1 MLRKLVL
8 ASALVAGSA
17 LAQQNVDISGAN
29 FQSGGADATLADL
42 GRKSAASGN
51 RLIITAPPEWHAR
64 ITSKVRAGGA
74 ADLVLRD
81 GFYENV
87 LVRVQAKGAENAAE
101 PAARADVERSRAEA
115 DRAKA
120 EAEKSRAEADKAKA
134 EAEKLRA
141 EAERAR
147 FEAELA
153 KAQAAQ
159 AAAAQAAAAETAAAQ
174 SGARPV
180 STPAAPPAAAAPRR
194 ATSAGGSDA
203 DAIRSKFEQSL
214 NGGRSA
220 DGSVTVAK
228 LQSGD
233 TLYVDGPVK
242 AVTRREG
249 RRLALYW
256 LEDDIDLRRTE
267 LRPLASDR
275 YQVVGAIRG
284 EGKLRDVVAA
294 SNVVEAR
301 EPAADAPGRL
311 ALEERLND
319 GHSVT
324 QTTTPP
330 KLAKNDVLY
339 VDGGSVLVVRRIGR
353 DLARSWLVGS
363 IDLNQTGI
371 QADGTNRY
379 KVLSDTV
386 R

>member
-8 ASALVAGSA
+8 VSALVAGSA
-17 LAQQNVDISGAN
+17 MAQQNVDISGAE

-51 RLIITAPPEWHAR
+51 RLIITAPPEWHSR
-64 ITSKVRAGGA
+64 ISSKVRAGGA
-74 ADLVLRD
+74 ANLVLRD

-87 LVRVQAKGAENAAE
+87 LVRVEAKGAAAAE

-120 EAEKSRAEADKAKA
+120 EAEKSRAEAEKAKA

-159 AAAAQAAAAETAAAQ
+159 AAAAQAAAAE
-174 SGARPV
+174 
-180 STPAAPPAAAAPRR
+180 AAAARPT
-194 ATSAGGSDA
+194 AKPVPTPAMPAPVAAAPSTSGA
-203 DAIRSKFEQSL
+203 DVAAIRAKFEQSL

-220 DGSVTVAK
+220 DGSIGVLN

-233 TLYVDGPVK
+233 TLYVDGPVR

-256 LEDDIDLRRTE
+256 LEGELDLGRTE

-284 EGKLRDVVAA
+284 EGKQRDVATAPIVVA
-294 SNVVEAR
+294 AR
-301 EPAADAPGRL
+301 EPAADAAGRL
-311 ALEERLND
+311 ALEKSLNE
-319 GHSVT
+319 GHTVT
-324 QTTTPP
+324 QTMPP
-330 KLAKNDVLY
+330 AKLAKNDMLY
-339 VDGGSVLVVRRIGR
+339 VDGDAVLVVRRIGR
-353 DLARSWLVGS
+353 DLARFWLVGS

-371 QADGTNRY
+371 QVDGTNRY

>member
-1 MLRKLVL
+1 MLRKFVL

-29 FQSGGADATLADL
+29 FQSGGADATLAEL

-51 RLIITAPPEWHAR
+51 RLIITAPSEWHGR
-64 ITSKVRAGGA
+64 ISSKVRAGGA
-74 ADLVLRD
+74 ADLVLRE

-87 LVRVQAKGAENAAE
+87 LVRVQAKGADKVAE
-101 PAARADVERSRAEA
+101 PAVRAEADRSRAEA

-120 EAEKSRAEADKAKA
+120 EAERSRAEADKARA

-159 AAAAQAAAAETAAAQ
+159 AAAAQAAAAE
-174 SGARPV
+174 
-180 STPAAPPAAAAPRR
+180 AAAARPTAKPVPTPTLAPAASAARPAASVT
-194 ATSAGGSDA
+194 ATDA
-203 DAIRSKFEQSL
+203 DAIRRNFEQSL

-220 DGSVTVAK
+220 DGSLTVVK

-233 TLYVDGPVK
+233 TLHVDGTVK
-242 AVTRREG
+242 VVTRREG
-249 RRLALYW
+249 RRLAMYW
-256 LEDDIDLRRTE
+256 LEDELDLRRTE
-267 LRPLASDR
+267 LRPLGSNR
-275 YQVVGAIRG
+275 YQVIGTIRG
-284 EGKLRDVVAA
+284 EARLRDETATANVVA
-294 SNVVEAR
+294 AR

-311 ALEERLND
+311 ALEKSLND
-319 GHSVT
+319 GHGVT
-324 QTTTPP
+324 QTTSPA
-330 KLAKNDVLY
+330 KLAKNDMLY
-339 VDGGSVLVVRRIGR
+339 VDGDAVLVVRRIGR

-363 IDLNQTGI
+363 IDLHQTGI
-371 QADGTNRY
+371 QVDGPNRY
-379 KVLSDTV
+379 KVLNDTV

>member
-64 ITSKVRAGGA
+64 IASKVRAGGA

-87 LVRVQAKGAENAAE
+87 LVRVQAKGADKAAE
-101 PAARADVERSRAEA
+101 PAARADAERSRAEA

-120 EAEKSRAEADKAKA
+120 EAEKSRAEAEKAKA

-141 EAERAR
+141 EAERAK

-159 AAAAQAAAAETAAAQ
+159 AAAAQAAAAEAAAKQ
-174 SGARPV
+174 APKPV
-180 STPAAPPAAAAPRR
+180 AAPAASSAPVAAKPVAS
-194 ATSAGGSDA
+194 TSGDV
-203 DAIRSKFEQSL
+203 DAIRRKFEQSL

-220 DGSVTVAK
+220 DGSLTVLR

-249 RRLALYW
+249 RRLAMYW
-256 LEDDIDLRRTE
+256 LEDELDLRRTE

-275 YQVVGAIRG
+275 YQVVSTIRG
-284 EGKLRDVVAA
+284 EARLRDEGAVA
-294 SNVVEAR
+294 NVVEAR
-301 EPAADAPGRL
+301 EPGVDAAGRL
-311 ALEERLND
+311 ALEKSLND
-319 GHSVT
+319 GHGVT
-324 QTTTPP
+324 QTTTPS
-330 KLAKNDVLY
+330 KLGKNDMLY
-339 VDGGSVLVVRRIGR
+339 VDGDAVLVVRRIGR

-371 QADGTNRY
+371 QADGPNRY